1 MTGAN
6 MRAARDTNAEFA
18 IVVAR
23 DVSRMWHE
31 WRKTN
36 HHANILIA
44 GKTGV
49 GKSTIINT
57 VFREELAKTGS
68 GKPVTQG
75 IEEISKPGVPI
86 TILDTKGL
94 ELVDFEKIR
103 SGLIRTV
110 EARRGEDAG
119 TYVHVAWLCIVERG
133 DRVEEAELEL
143 AKTLKAAGL
152 KVIVVITKVSRFRD
166 NAFEQIVRDQFADIT
181 ADVVLTRA
189 LAEDLYDDDD
199 QVAGRLEVRG
209 IDRLLDITYG
219 HMPES
224 QRHAFANA
232 TSLKNKKALELK
244 KGEVN
249 TIINFFSAAAATT
262 GASPIPFSDA
272 AILIPVQVGM
282 IIKISQL
289 YGINVSKGTAL
300 PLLSA
305 LSGSAGASLIG
316 RTFVS
321 GLLKLV
327 PGVGTAAGAT
337 ISGATAL
344 ALTKSMGSL
353 YAGILADMA
362 ERGDPLELA
371 NALSVLKRRVGFGSG
386 ETVTQAGE

>member
-1 MTGAN
+1 MIEAN
-6 MRAARDTNAEFA
+6 KQASRDSGAEFA

-23 DVSRMWHE
+23 EVSRMWKE
-31 WRKTN
+31 WKETH

-94 ELVDFEKIR
+94 ELADFERIR
-103 SGLIRTV
+103 SGLIGAI
-110 EARRGEDAG
+110 EARRGEDAD

-166 NAFEQIVRDQFADIT
+166 NAFEQAVRDQFADIT

-199 QVAGRLEVRG
+199 QVTGRLEVRG
-209 IDRLLDITYG
+209 IDRLLDVTYG

-232 TSLKNKKALELK
+232 ASLKNKKALELK
-244 KGEVN
+244 KGEVD
-249 TIINFFSAAAATT
+249 TIINFFSGAAAVT

-272 AILIPVQVGM
+272 AILVPVQVGM

-289 YGINVSKGTAL
+289 YGIKISKDGAL

-305 LSGSAGASLIG
+305 LSGTAGASLIG
-316 RTFVS
+316 RTLVS

-337 ISGATAL
+337 ISAATAL

-362 ERGDPLELA
+362 ERGEPLELG
-371 NALSVLKRRVGFGSG
+371 NALSVLKRQVGF
-386 ETVTQAGE
+386 AGDNAAVPA